1 MDESR
6 IGHGVQ
12 SKPKAAVSPP
22 THLLKAILKLHESG
36 TACHFPCLLGGGG
49 CGGLH
54 NWVKATYSLLV
65 SVKYVFVVLKHRMNR
80 WRKRQK
86 FYVSIV
92 RICLCISNLVSI
104 FSVSEC
110 LLPPCKVLWVA
121 ENTEFRSFVWK
132 YVIVI
137 LSPVYTVE
145 ATGIAVICFCLW
157 SLFCTSPCA
166 LCGFMTL
173 FLRGIDLYLR
183 LHLMIVHNFWNCSHK
198 NKITQIFLC
207 LQRGLSIVLFS
218 VSC

>member
-36 TACHFPCLLGGGG
+36 TACHFPCLLGGR
-49 CGGLH
+49 GLH

-80 WRKRQK
+80 WRKK
-86 FYVSIV
+86 AKV
-92 RICLCISNLVSI
+92 LCQYCQNLSLYLVSI

-173 FLRGIDLYLR
+173 FLRGIDL
-183 LHLMIVHNFWNCSHK
+183 
-198 NKITQIFLC
+198 
-207 LQRGLSIVLFS
+207 
-218 VSC
+218 